1 LKEWVCNFSNA
12 NKSKISLGVKMTI
25 YVSFL
30 KMTEEGN
37 KEIKKSQE
45 RFKQGKRGVEK
56 LGGKILDAYYIV
68 SKGEYLIISEFPDH
82 DARVKSM
89 VQTLQEGNVTYEV
102 FRMLPIE
109 EYFKLVETA

>member
-1 LKEWVCNFSNA
+1 LSE
-12 NKSKISLGVKMTI
+12 GGKMAI
-25 YVSFL
+25 YASYL
-30 KMTEEGN
+30 KMTAAGN
-37 KEIKKSQE
+37 KEIKKSRE
-45 RFKQGKRGVEK
+45 RFEQGKRGVEN

-89 VQTLQEGNVTYEV
+89 VHTLQEGNVSYEV
-102 FRMLPIE
+102 FRMLPVE

>member
-1 LKEWVCNFSNA
+1 MA
-12 NKSKISLGVKMTI
+12 I
-25 YVSFL
+25 YASYL
-30 KMTEEGN
+30 KMTSAGN
-37 KEIKKSQE
+37 KEIKKSRE
-45 RFKQGKRGVEK
+45 RFEQGKRGVEK

-89 VQTLQEGNVTYEV
+89 VQTLQQGNVGYEV

-109 EYFKLVETA
+109 EYFKLVDAA